1 MTGFFTQ
8 MARGCDAISTNVGY
22 SLDMDASL
30 LSRLPLA
37 AQRRAAENKPEPVE
51 RLVLNRS
58 AREVRLY
65 LRHNRYKKCISDLS
79 PDQVSALLASIKN
92 AGKEIATILCL
103 DENDFAFSSL
113 TRKQIE

>member
-1 MTGFFTQ
+1 
-8 MARGCDAISTNVGY
+8 
-22 SLDMDASL
+22 MDASL

-37 AQRRAAENKPEPVE
+37 AQRRAAEKKPEPVE

-65 LRHNRYKKCISDLS
+65 LRQNRYKKCISDLS
-79 PDQVSALLASIKN
+79 PGQVSALLTDIKK

-103 DENDFAFSSL
+103 NEEDYAFSSM
-113 TRKQIE
+113 TRKRIE